1 MNDLKIK
8 FKSISPKYFED
19 FKKLSIKDL
28 IFDDTGAILIVDKLN
43 KIGILT
49 DGDVRRGI
57 DRYGLNAEPH
67 QLINWNPVLIKNCSS
82 NEIHKKCNLI
92 FKKNKNIN
100 VIPIIKDDES
110 IDFAYKSHELDKSK
124 VSVVIMAGGFGTRL
138 KDLTLNTPKPML
150 KIGGKPII
158 ERIINN
164 LTGCGYKK
172 IYISVYYLKNIIMD
186 YFKDGTDFDCNIEYI
201 EEEEPLGTFGCLSLK
216 EFDSEYIFVC
226 NGDLYNKFEIEQ
238 LHGSILNKESDFV
251 VATTSFSTAVP
262 YGVIETQN
270 NIIKNIKE
278 KPTLNFSVAAG
289 QYFFKNKLLKHLDK
303 GKTDAP
309 DFLNTLL
316 GKNINISTFTL
327 INNWIDI
334 GIPDQLELANDSYE
348 D

>member
-1 MNDLKIK
+1 MNELKIK
-8 FKSISPKYFED
+8 FKSISPED
-19 FKKLSIKDL
+19 YECFKKLLIKDL
-28 IFDDTGAILIVDKLN
+28 VFDDTGAILIIDKSN

-57 DRYGLNAEPH
+57 DKYGLNVQPYL
-67 QLINWNPVLIKNCSS
+67 LINWNPILIKNCSRS
-82 NEIHKKCNLI
+82 ELPSRCKL
-92 FKKNKNIN
+92 FFEENKNIN
-100 VIPIIKDDES
+100 VIPIINEDGA
-110 IDFAYKSHELDKSK
+110 IDFAYKSHALDKSK
-124 VSVVIMAGGFGTRL
+124 VSVVIMAGGFGSRL

-164 LTGCGYKK
+164 LTSYGYKN
-172 IYISVYYLKNIIMD
+172 IYISVHYLKNVIME
-186 YFKDGTDFDCNIEYI
+186 YFKDGSDFDCNIKYI

-216 EFDSEYIFVC
+216 DFESEYIFVC
-226 NGDLYNKFEIEQ
+226 NGDLFNKFEIEQ
-238 LHGSILNKESDFV
+238 LHGSILDKQSDFV

-262 YGVIETQN
+262 YGVIETKN

-289 QYFFKNKLLKHLDK
+289 QYFFKNKLLMYLKK

-316 GKNINISTFTL
+316 EKDINISTFTL

-334 GIPDQLELANDSYE
+334 GIPEQLELANDNYE